1 MRLIEKDSREW
12 EIGCYLSTSHGC
24 QLPDCCSAAFLK
36 IFLQNLEII
45 FLRFNFSHLVQFS
58 ANVKLF
64 TSLLFL
70 WISKLLIWIYLS
82 PGASRKSVTDAQ
94 NWFLIKG
101 LFEETCCI
109 VVESIISNFYL
120 TVHKLREYNCI
131 SLLEGGGKSFPKRI
145 ILT

>member
-1 MRLIEKDSREW
+1 MDASCPIVVVPPFLRSSSK
-12 EIGCYLSTSHGC
+12 T
-24 QLPDCCSAAFLK
+24 LK
-36 IFLQNLEII
+36 IFPS
-45 FLRFNFSHLVQFS
+45 FNFSHLVRFS

-94 NWFLIKG
+94 NRFLIKG

>member
-1 MRLIEKDSREW
+1 MKD
-12 EIGCYLSTSHGC
+12 ICYLSASHGC
-24 QLPDCCSAAFLK
+24 QLPDCGSTAFLE

-82 PGASRKSVTDAQ
+82 PGASRKSVTDTQ
-94 NWFLIKG
+94 NGFLIKG

-145 ILT
+145 TLT